1 MSFSINNPLNLN
13 NYYTKKNLQSKRIK
27 LPISVKGSQL
37 SNIIDYDK
45 KVGGNIISI
54 SYFNSRKYNKNK
66 TRKNNSKDKVINEN
80 QSNYYS
86 LFLENSKNNNINN
99 NNKNA
104 KFRNISSSN
113 SCYYSKISLNPLIIN
128 SNNNNSKINNK
139 GKNLLSEILIKYSK
153 YSHKPKMK
161 SWNKNNLILNTNNSK
176 NISLKNFKS
185 SKNISYI
192 KQKPILSMENIFQN
206 ISSTSNIK
214 KKQKNSVLKINISA
228 NSSEK
233 NEKIDFNIINN
244 KTRNKKEKNKSTL
257 FSPNNT
263 ITHNIKKIVISK
275 YKKNELKRMH
285 NRTSFF
291 NFSISEIRKRINKS
305 NILNF
310 EDIKIQNKYMITP
323 KNSQFAL
330 NDKNKIEHDYYE
342 KNKKREIIKLKPIY
356 NNSKQNILNKIVTK
370 KIKNNN
376 TLYKRHKNDSIN
388 IINIFKKKKPKSRK
402 AISKRKK
409 PNISLNKTNSKNNL
423 KLPLT
428 ITDNNLNSIK
438 DNKIENKLFK
448 ENNLINKYTDDNFDY
463 LFSVVKKL
471 KFNFRNNEKNVFDN
485 ENSEYKNYIKKF
497 NFQYNNYF
505 AKYKSNIKIR
515 NKSKYIRKSNSKFFT
530 ESTKMKTSSHSKKIS
545 YISINTNP
553 RISEFRIYD

>member
-13 NYYTKKNLQSKRIK
+13 NYYSKKNLQSKRIK

-376 TLYKRHKNDSIN
+376 TLCERHKNDSIN
-388 IINIFKKKKPKSRK
+388 IIAIFQKKKPKSRK

-497 NFQYNNYF
+497 YFQYNNYF
-505 AKYKSNIKIR
+505 AKYKPNIKIR

>member
-54 SYFNSRKYNKNK
+54 PYFNSRKYNKNK

-376 TLYKRHKNDSIN
+376 TLYKRHKK
-388 IINIFKKKKPKSRK
+388 F
-402 AISKRKK
+402 
-409 PNISLNKTNSKNNL
+409 
-423 KLPLT
+423 
-428 ITDNNLNSIK
+428 
-438 DNKIENKLFK
+438 
-448 ENNLINKYTDDNFDY
+448 NKYY
-463 LFSVVKKL
+463 
-471 KFNFRNNEKNVFDN
+471 
-485 ENSEYKNYIKKF
+485 
-497 NFQYNNYF
+497 
-505 AKYKSNIKIR
+505 
-515 NKSKYIRKSNSKFFT
+515 
-530 ESTKMKTSSHSKKIS
+530 
-545 YISINTNP
+545 
-553 RISEFRIYD
+553 

>member
-99 NNKNA
+99 NNTNA
-104 KFRNISSSN
+104 KIRNISSSN
-113 SCYYSKISLNPLIIN
+113 SCYYSKISLNPLKIN

-206 ISSTSNIK
+206 ISSNSNIK

-388 IINIFKKKKPKSRK
+388 IIDIFQKKKPKSRK

>member
-356 NNSKQNILNKIVTK
+356 NNSKQNFLNKIVTK

-388 IINIFKKKKPKSRK
+388 IIDIFQKKKPKSRK

-515 NKSKYIRKSNSKFFT
+515 NKSKYIRKSNSKFFN

>member
-113 SCYYSKISLNPLIIN
+113 FCYYSKISLNPLIIN

-330 NDKNKIEHDYYE
+330 NDKNKIEHDYYK

-388 IINIFKKKKPKSRK
+388 IIDIFQKKKPKSRK

-471 KFNFRNNEKNVFDN
+471 KFNFRNNEKNVFEN

>member
-13 NYYTKKNLQSKRIK
+13 NYYSKKNLQSKRIK

-388 IINIFKKKKPKSRK
+388 IIDIFQKKKPKSRK

>member
-128 SNNNNSKINNK
+128 STNNNSKINNK

-388 IINIFKKKKPKSRK
+388 IIDIFQKKKPKSRK
-402 AISKRKK
+402 AIAKRKK

>member
-257 FSPNNT
+257 FSPNNI

-342 KNKKREIIKLKPIY
+342 KNKKREIIKLKLIY

-388 IINIFKKKKPKSRK
+388 IIDIFQKKKPKSRK

>member
-13 NYYTKKNLQSKRIK
+13 NYYSKKNLQSKRIK

-128 SNNNNSKINNK
+128 STNNNSKINNK

-342 KNKKREIIKLKPIY
+342 KNKKRENIKLKPIY

-388 IINIFKKKKPKSRK
+388 IIDIFQKKKPKSRK

-438 DNKIENKLFK
+438 DNKIENKL
-448 ENNLINKYTDDNFDY
+448 
-463 LFSVVKKL
+463 
-471 KFNFRNNEKNVFDN
+471 
-485 ENSEYKNYIKKF
+485 
-497 NFQYNNYF
+497 
-505 AKYKSNIKIR
+505 
-515 NKSKYIRKSNSKFFT
+515 
-530 ESTKMKTSSHSKKIS
+530 
-545 YISINTNP
+545 
-553 RISEFRIYD
+553 

>member
-388 IINIFKKKKPKSRK
+388 IIDIFQKKKPKSRK

>member
-27 LPISVKGSQL
+27 LPISVKDSQL
-37 SNIIDYDK
+37 SNIINYDK

-66 TRKNNSKDKVINEN
+66 TRKNNSKDKVTNEN

-228 NSSEK
+228 NSSGK

-263 ITHNIKKIVISK
+263 INHNIKKIVISK

-330 NDKNKIEHDYYE
+330 NDKNKKEHDYYE

-388 IINIFKKKKPKSRK
+388 IIDIFQKKKPKSRK

>member
-13 NYYTKKNLQSKRIK
+13 NYYSKKNLQSKRIK

-342 KNKKREIIKLKPIY
+342 KNKKRENIKLKPIY

-388 IINIFKKKKPKSRK
+388 IIDIFQKKKPKSRK

-448 ENNLINKYTDDNFDY
+448 ENNLINKYTDDNFDC
-463 LFSVVKKL
+463 LFSIVKKL

-530 ESTKMKTSSHSKKIS
+530 QSTKMKTSSHSKKIS

>member
-388 IINIFKKKKPKSRK
+388 IIDIFQKKKPKSRK

-423 KLPLT
+423 KWPLT

>member
-356 NNSKQNILNKIVTK
+356 NNSKQNFLNKIVTK

-388 IINIFKKKKPKSRK
+388 IIDIFQKKKPKSRK

>member
-310 EDIKIQNKYMITP
+310 EDIKIQNKYIITP

-388 IINIFKKKKPKSRK
+388 IIDIFQKKKPKSRK

-505 AKYKSNIKIR
+505 EKYKSNIKIR

>member
-128 SNNNNSKINNK
+128 STNNNSKINNK

-356 NNSKQNILNKIVTK
+356 NNSKQNFLNKIVTK

-388 IINIFKKKKPKSRK
+388 IIDIFQKKKPKSRK

>member
-13 NYYTKKNLQSKRIK
+13 NYYSKKNLQSKRIK

-342 KNKKREIIKLKPIY
+342 KNKKRENIKLKPIY
-356 NNSKQNILNKIVTK
+356 NNSKQNFLNKIVTK

-388 IINIFKKKKPKSRK
+388 IIDIFQKKKPKSRK

-448 ENNLINKYTDDNFDY
+448 ENNLINKYTDDNFDC
-463 LFSVVKKL
+463 LFSIVKKL

-530 ESTKMKTSSHSKKIS
+530 QSTKMKTSSHSKKIS

>member
-310 EDIKIQNKYMITP
+310 EDIKIQNKYIITP

-388 IINIFKKKKPKSRK
+388 IIDIFQKKKPKSRK

>member
-13 NYYTKKNLQSKRIK
+13 NNYTKKNLQSKRIK

-376 TLYKRHKNDSIN
+376 TLNKRHKNDSIN
-388 IINIFKKKKPKSRK
+388 IIDIFQKKKPKSRK

>member
-1 MSFSINNPLNLN
+1 
-13 NYYTKKNLQSKRIK
+13 
-27 LPISVKGSQL
+27 
-37 SNIIDYDK
+37 
-45 KVGGNIISI
+45 
-54 SYFNSRKYNKNK
+54 
-66 TRKNNSKDKVINEN
+66 
-80 QSNYYS
+80 
-86 LFLENSKNNNINN
+86 
-99 NNKNA
+99 
-104 KFRNISSSN
+104 
-113 SCYYSKISLNPLIIN
+113 
-128 SNNNNSKINNK
+128 
-139 GKNLLSEILIKYSK
+139 
-153 YSHKPKMK
+153 
-161 SWNKNNLILNTNNSK
+161 
-176 NISLKNFKS
+176 
-185 SKNISYI
+185 
-192 KQKPILSMENIFQN
+192 
-206 ISSTSNIK
+206 
-214 KKQKNSVLKINISA
+214 
-228 NSSEK
+228 
-233 NEKIDFNIINN
+233 
-244 KTRNKKEKNKSTL
+244 
-257 FSPNNT
+257 
-263 ITHNIKKIVISK
+263 
-275 YKKNELKRMH
+275 
-285 NRTSFF
+285 
-291 NFSISEIRKRINKS
+291 
-305 NILNF
+305 
-310 EDIKIQNKYMITP
+310 MITP

-330 NDKNKIEHDYYE
+330 NDKNKIEHEYYE

-388 IINIFKKKKPKSRK
+388 IIDIFQKKKPKSRK

-448 ENNLINKYTDDNFDY
+448 ENNMINKYTDDNFDY

-505 AKYKSNIKIR
+505 AKYKPNIKIR

>member
-13 NYYTKKNLQSKRIK
+13 NYYTKKNLESKRIK

-66 TRKNNSKDKVINEN
+66 TRKNNSKDKVINKN

-128 SNNNNSKINNK
+128 STNNNSKINNK

-388 IINIFKKKKPKSRK
+388 IIDIFQKKKPKSGK